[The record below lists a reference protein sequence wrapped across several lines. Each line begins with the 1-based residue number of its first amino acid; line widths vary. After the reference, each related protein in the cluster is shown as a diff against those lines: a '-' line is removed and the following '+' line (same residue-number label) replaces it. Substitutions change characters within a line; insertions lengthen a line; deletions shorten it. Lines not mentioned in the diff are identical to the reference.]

1 MKPKRYI
8 CPVCGKKYFRY
19 IDMEECAELDSKTL
33 MKESELDTD
42 CMGNCFS
49 DADSGL

>member
-1 MKPKRYI
+1 MKPKRYT

-19 IDMEECAELDSKTL
+19 IDAEQCAELDT
-33 MKESELDTD
+33 KENPETLDTD

-49 DADSGL
+49 DADPGL